1 MPKLKDK
8 SFTLEDKVKS
18 DKQKIQAILA
28 KKPIYKSKTENQ
40 AKLTKSIKEKDIT
53 ICSAMAG
60 TGKTFVSTCQALD
73 LLFSDDNE
81 FTKIILIKPVSTI
94 RGEELGFLKGT
105 LQEKLEPILWSFMLN
120 ITKIYDDSV
129 INSLIEKGFILPIP
143 ASYLRGVNFDNCI
156 VLVDEAQ
163 NFNKDALR
171 TILTRLSYTS
181 KMIILGDE
189 RQVDLRN
196 KSESSLSFMID
207 KLIENPIEEI
217 GVVRMFAEDLVRNP
231 LIEKIEKIF
240 E

>member
-1 MPKLKDK
+1 
-8 SFTLEDKVKS
+8 
-18 DKQKIQAILA
+18 
-28 KKPIYKSKTENQ
+28 
-40 AKLTKSIKEKDIT
+40 
-53 ICSAMAG
+53 MAG

-81 FTKIILIKPVSTI
+81 FTKIILIKSVSTI

-105 LQEKLEPILWSFMLN
+105 LQERLEPILWSFMLN

-189 RQVDLRN
+189 RQVDLKN

-231 LIEKIEKIF
+231 IIEKIEKIF

>member
-81 FTKIILIKPVSTI
+81 FTKIILIKSVSTI

-189 RQVDLRN
+189 RQVDLKN